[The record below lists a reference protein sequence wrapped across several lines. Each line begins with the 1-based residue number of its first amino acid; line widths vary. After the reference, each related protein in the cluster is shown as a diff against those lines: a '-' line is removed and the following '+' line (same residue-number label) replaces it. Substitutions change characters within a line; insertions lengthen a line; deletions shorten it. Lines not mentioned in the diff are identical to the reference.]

1 MSLQKVETEFGPK
14 TQVHA
19 SSCNQDYACLAGD
32 CPSFLTVE
40 VETGRRKPR
49 GEAPVPPAVTDPALP
64 VIGDSYDVLLAGIG
78 GTGIVTVNQILATA
92 ALLEGLT
99 VVGLDQT
106 GLSQKAG
113 PVTSHLRIGRDA
125 PASNRLGTA
134 ADCVLAVDLLVAAD
148 ARQLAFA
155 SPARTITIAST
166 SGTPTGNEVYDPAAA
181 HPDTPRLLEALRQN
195 SRSLMSLD
203 ALATAEALF
212 GSTASANLLLVGAAY
227 QAGALPLSATAIEQ
241 AIETNGVAVAAN
253 IAAFRW
259 GRVAVAD
266 PAALDAALHPAP
278 AGTSKRQS
286 NTAAAALTLMDG
298 SPLTGETHRLALIR
312 VEQLIDW
319 QGRRVAR
326 RYLDVVE
333 RAWQAD
339 RALGDDT
346 SYSAAVARGVH
357 HVLAYK
363 DEYEVARLLSRPE
376 LLDDVRKQVPG
387 ATKVRYRLHP
397 PALRAMGMDRK
408 IAIPARYRPLL
419 GLLARGRVLR
429 GTPLDPFGRAEVRR
443 VERALAQEHV
453 ALVERLTAELSPS
466 SYERSV
472 ELASASEQVRGY
484 EGIKLAAVERYRAAV
499 R

>member
-1 MSLQKVETEFGPK
+1 
-14 TQVHA
+14 
-19 SSCNQDYACLAGD
+19 
-32 CPSFLTVE
+32 
-40 VETGRRKPR
+40 
-49 GEAPVPPAVTDPALP
+49 
-64 VIGDSYDVLLAGIG
+64 
-78 GTGIVTVNQILATA
+78 
-92 ALLEGLT
+92 
-99 VVGLDQT
+99 
-106 GLSQKAG
+106 
-113 PVTSHLRIGRDA
+113 
-125 PASNRLGTA
+125 
-134 ADCVLAVDLLVAAD
+134 VLAVDLLVAAD

-155 SPARTITIAST
+155 SPARTITVAST

-181 HPDTPRLLEALRQN
+181 HPDTSRLLEALRQN
-195 SRSLMSLD
+195 SRTLLSLD
-203 ALATAEALF
+203 ALATADTLF

-227 QAGALPLSATAIEQ
+227 QAGALPLSANAIER

-266 PAALDAALHPAP
+266 RAALDAAMHPAST
-278 AGTSKRQS
+278 AASKRQS
-286 NTAAAALTLMDG
+286 DTAAAALTLMDG

-333 RAWQAD
+333 RAWHAE
-339 RALGDDT
+339 RALGDT
-346 SYSAAVARGVH
+346 TAYSEAVARGVH

-376 LLDDVRKQVPG
+376 LLDDVRRQVPG

-419 GLLARGRVLR
+419 AVLAKGRVLR

-443 VERALAQEHV
+443 VERSLAQEHV
-453 ALVERLTAELSPS
+453 ALVERLTADLSPS
-466 SYERSV
+466 TYERSV

-484 EGIKLAAVERYRAAV
+484 EGIKLAAVKRYREAV